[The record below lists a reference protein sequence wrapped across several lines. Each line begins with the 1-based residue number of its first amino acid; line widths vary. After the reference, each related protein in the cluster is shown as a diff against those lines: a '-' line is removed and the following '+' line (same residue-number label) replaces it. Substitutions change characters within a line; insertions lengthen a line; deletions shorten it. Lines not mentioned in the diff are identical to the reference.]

1 MLPIITTINT
11 IKDKDGFST
20 IVDVK
25 TDLNTDT
32 NFCLSEDGK
41 LIIMGITNVDR
52 DYNRVVILS
61 KVGDFYIKEQEII
74 LKDINTSDKFGS
86 FIDIGTCGKDN
97 IIAVSDKGYL
107 SSDGCFNVGCVFIY
121 KFISGKGWVCVKEL
135 TLLDGTDDLRY
146 SQFGNY
152 LRFTEDGLIIGCL
165 ENIEQIYFLYK
176 TNNFLHFNK
185 QRINYTPPTQQH
197 HKDKI
202 FILNTEFNIDYK
214 YYQIRYKQL

>member
-25 TDLNTDT
+25 TDLNTNT

-41 LIIMGITNVDR
+41 LIV
-52 DYNRVVILS
+52 
-61 KVGDFYIKEQEII
+61 
-74 LKDINTSDKFGS
+74 SDKFGS

-97 IIAVSDKGYL
+97 IIAVSGKGYL
-107 SSDGCFNVGCVFIY
+107 SSGGCFNVGCVFIC

-146 SQFGNY
+146 RQFGNY

-197 HKDKI
+197 HHEDKI
-202 FILNTEFNIDYK
+202 FIINTELNINNK
-214 YYQIRYKQL
+214 HYQIKYKQL